1 MMRRTTYTSKRI
13 IKMLFGILTILL
25 LSTQEI
31 WGQTY
36 SIDLY
41 AQNYAGGSGTKND
54 PYLISNDKELAKLA
68 RDVNNGNT
76 SQAFLGK
83 YFKLT
88 ADIDLSGGIW
98 MPIGKYYNYGN
109 GNGNNRLFFGKFDGN
124 GHVIKNMHIQ
134 WEGTD
139 AWSAWGLFSTLQG
152 SSSTNLTTVTNL
164 IIENAVVEK
173 KPGFKPYGPGYNVGV
188 VAGEIY
194 GNTELSNIIIRGSE
208 IKDNDETYEINNES
222 KIGGISG
229 NVQTDSKNETFRIFN
244 IAADTKIN
252 MLKNTSVFNNKF
264 HIAQGFGRF
273 SYDMKGGDNII
284 EPTNIYLFGN
294 GLNIENT
301 STNINK
307 GGITANCQNENNAKK
322 YTSTW
327 YYTQDV
333 TGGKNLGIKVNAA
346 TFANDFVDKANTLI
360 TTKSLEEDKNPWT
373 FTNGALN
380 MYSKIDVSLVEN
392 TYNRNDLQVSYTL
405 TSNQFKDEYT
415 FSWTVEGEAITPNKG
430 SNGKT
435 ITLPLSNK
443 KRTGVV
449 IITNGNTGSVILKK
463 HFEIKPKYYS
473 IDLYADSYSGGTGTK
488 EDPIIISSDLE
499 LAKLARDV
507 ETWQMKDSK
516 YFKLANDISLDKG
529 LWMPIGNTK
538 YSWAFF
544 KGKFDGDGHTI
555 DNMHI
560 CWKDNSGS
568 WGAWG
573 LFSVLNGQA
582 SDEARVCRIT
592 NLIIDNAVVEK
603 EEGYMP
609 VGNGLNIGI
618 LAGELAG
625 GNSEISNIIIRN
637 SKITDNKET
646 YTTPEIA
653 VGGIV
658 GKAVDGQIY
667 RIYNLSSEADINM
680 FDHASLKSGNTCLA
694 EGIGYYGVVNN
705 SNSFV
710 ILPTN
715 IYVHGKVSTANNRC
729 KVGEV
734 VGNRNV
740 NAESGETAT
749 WYYANKTNSSSSNI
763 ATNGTQKS
771 EVDFATTF
779 ASQNNLYI
787 SANNFQDKLNWSY
800 TSGTGFNFGSTKL
813 TVKRGYN
820 TIITAETIEGNAGNE
835 KYFWYTSSDKKNWTL
850 QNENN
855 AYNDFS
861 ISLEDY
867 DQFVYA
873 LLEDGSSQ
881 SGVAKIDA
889 RKVDAVMKTNEETN
903 TLYIE
908 ITNNIWENNDKLNVT
923 YSWVKNGKEE
933 TVAPT
938 FDKSSLAPT
947 DKLSCH
953 VIVTT
958 KDGVE
963 LLNKWLVYAKSVVY
977 LCPAGVTVTTAD
989 GKTISYNAGDD
1000 SNDGLTPA
1008 TAVRTWKGAYSKLT
1022 VKGSWDDNT
1031 IVLMGKS
1038 DQSVTNDGSDGFPN
1052 NNDYYSSSEK
1062 WENAK
1067 ASSPFFRNTTI
1078 TGSWDGVDYK
1088 GVIEMYG
1095 GHYRNHSIAIF
1106 GDTRFQYLAFNRN
1119 PNNTEGDYFDILYC
1133 QFYNL
1138 EMGEGI
1144 QMTNYQK
1151 MYQGDGT
1158 IKGAVSTSFQIFGG
1172 FMDDNRF
1179 SPLSTEGNLKKMDDA
1194 LPHGREGFKIK
1205 IKSGHFSTIC
1215 VGGRQT
1221 TDNRNGVMG
1230 SPNMPIKCTIDV
1242 DIDRNFNDNHNEN
1255 NSDLDVAVVLAGN
1268 HEGAMV
1274 GDVDI
1279 IIKSGKIG
1287 RVVNGSLGARRNT
1300 SNYNAPYNTYMGR
1313 ANILIDPEHSENNN
1327 NTDINSRVEI
1337 TEIYGG
1343 STGRGFQGGQ
1353 WIENPFYGYSTITIK
1368 GGTFLIPTKC
1378 TPEEI
1383 FSGIYGAGAGG
1394 MNGIG
1399 DDTNHTT
1406 DERIPYWT
1414 NSSTKSVM
1422 AFGNYYTAKNNLCM
1436 YKCYNADTHTYT
1448 EVDPR
1453 LTNNKIIIEGGIFG
1467 SETRKID
1474 GIYGGGSGYMSKDLW
1489 IADSK
1494 PSTYGGNI
1502 YGKAGETV
1510 TSLTINGGE
1519 FYCKNGI
1526 FAGGRGTDYYYAT
1539 KAYNGNPDDYQELGK
1554 IYGNVELTI
1563 NGGKFH
1569 CPIFGGGY
1577 GVADAKLLN
1586 SNNINTLENMARLY
1600 GSSTVKINGG
1610 TFFEN
1615 IYGGGDMA
1623 VVEKGTNVIISDR
1636 ADIRADVFAGGNG
1649 RIKRADTDYT
1659 INNNTWHPEK
1669 VGKVLGNT
1677 NLTFFGSTKVAPYI
1691 YGDIYGGGNLAQV
1704 EGDTHINMYAANFAG
1719 EIFGGGKGRITDN
1732 NGKELYTYADVTGNT
1747 FVSLA
1752 KDQGVQIN
1760 DKEKEEDNYSIN
1772 VIWNKKL
1779 DSTKENFIEWDTNKA
1794 KFFADGKFLNPHNIY
1809 GGGNLACNVT
1819 GKATL
1824 NIQKGMTPFSLLK
1837 TTEWKV
1843 AYDDNNNPHFSVF
1856 GGGYG
1861 LNTTVDNTDVTVNV
1875 EGDYSVYDAEIED
1888 DTEQL
1893 SKGQTPLRAK
1903 SDMNVFDNSKGI
1915 PNFTILAVLGGGY
1928 AGTVDNDAKVTI
1940 DGKTFIHRVYGGGFG
1955 DPKSTS
1961 NNETG
1966 KIGGNTEVYVKG
1978 GNIYGD
1984 VFGGGAGVKPKKDAS
1999 STYTYFTNV
2008 AKVYETTKVEVSDDA
2023 HVYGNVYGGGD
2034 MANIGSY
2041 ETHDN
2046 PEAYFGN
2053 KPKSISTF
2061 DQTNGKFI
2069 SYEATDYK
2077 SFVNI
2082 IGGNIFGEIFAGGKG
2097 LKKAEA
2103 PEYNKV
2109 GRINGNTIL
2118 HIANTNEAGMERI
2131 TPMVW
2136 NRVYGGCAYGVVD
2149 GNTLVHV
2156 EGGML
2161 GLNIFGGGYGD
2172 IPITNDKT
2180 DDNSGQSTASS
2191 TLEQVLGKKDTKN
2204 EGTYACILGNTK
2216 VQIDGGEW
2224 LWDRK
2229 ADKNGNITTWL
2240 DVQSDSEKVC
2250 ENLDEFKDIIYAIH
2264 NANTLGEITNAKAK
2278 AAMSRIINNKDTKE
2292 FFELTDGDF
2301 GSASFSK
2308 NHNIF
2313 GGGNRA
2319 CYVGY
2324 DINGNS
2330 TGDGTGEAIVEIN
2343 HSPVTEIIGAN
2354 GKSLNILDF
2363 TTLQGLCWYL
2373 AEKNSNNPQFSV
2385 FGAGYGAN
2393 TKVRN
2398 AKVYAQAGAMIEENG
2413 TPNKINGKYFRYA
2426 SQEEDR
2432 LKYTNFETNLYIDY
2446 MAVSKEDKKLYYG
2459 SVDGTSD
2466 DADTFRRYYNTRMA
2480 WILGIPGFTFQEIHG
2495 GGFSGYVKEDTYVET
2510 NNQLTCYNIYGGG
2523 LGALPYGTLNET
2535 TDKDNHYD
2543 FGSVG
2548 GNSKVF
2554 FKSGNVARNVYGG
2567 GAGIESIRVSGNNI
2581 VSLDSKTGSIIDF
2594 PDMARVKGKT
2604 EVHIYGENVGVP
2616 PLVID
2621 RTVIMGNVYGGGDVA
2636 NVGLNTQKATAKK
2649 IDDAESLSPS
2659 NFTSFVNVR
2668 GGTILSKIFAGGNGR
2683 TADVCGD
2690 YTKLG
2695 GIYGNACVV
2704 TGRPVMTYPYNEF
2717 ATGSTTEY
2725 TSTSLNPSEEKYLVN
2740 PDATV
2745 NKDLMPSIM
2754 NSIYGGGQ
2762 NGTVYGNTL
2771 VAIKDGALYYNI
2783 FGGGWG
2789 DEETNTSANITGNT
2803 NLSITGGQ
2811 AMLTSYWSTTMRNWE
2826 PATIVGDKTYSP
2838 QYIPATQKFKVNHNI
2853 YGGGDKTCVVGE
2865 KDKDGNLVE
2874 NSGNTYIK
2882 LEKGLLHD
2890 NTQLLSGVSTTQFF
2904 NSNEWKEIFNKVGSP
2919 HFCVFGGGFGE
2930 KTFVLNDSHI
2940 EVAMEARGSINKG
2953 NDIIKGEEH
2962 KHFFSDYSMMDIVGG
2977 GFSGQVNGTTHIYGA
2992 GGASCR
2998 RVFGG
3003 GFYSSVKATDINI
3016 KAIDCHDI
3024 FGGGFMGDVE
3034 KETKV
3039 VIGSQDSKTSTFGN
3053 DDIYIHG
3060 NVYGGNDVSGA
3071 VNIVLDSNGYF
3082 KDNGGTGTNVNIY
3095 GGHIYGDVYGAGN
3108 GNYLY
3113 ALDKKG
3119 NKKVTVNEY
3128 YPVNPND
3135 SESETIPLVYTVP
3148 MRETMP
3154 SYMAASD
3161 AAKIVNINSWRPIT
3175 NKVNIDIKGNST
3187 SDIITIDG
3195 DVYGGGNSASVKKV
3209 HDYDSDNQ
3217 EGAIKI
3223 NIGNNVNIRSV
3234 FMGCNGEALFAKSED
3249 NDFMNKF
3256 QKLNGDVENGKELNL
3271 ADTIDWINDPSNK
3284 GISTIYLST
3293 ENAQRPL
3300 VYPHLLDLYFQSVE
3314 TDIQGQ
3320 LTWNGSESG
3329 DGLTNCNIGTFCCGG
3344 NRGNMS
3350 VYPNSVGNVVDY
3362 TFPAGLV
3369 ITNKI
3374 VGGCNNANYNY
3385 KDLVTHE
3392 GGYLLGNTHSEYPFI
3407 KLTIKNKFEP
3417 KEDNN
3422 AYIGGN
3428 VYGGCYQAGT
3438 VRGDISVILQSD
3450 MLEGKSKEKLDNS
3463 NDFLSSKPQYS
3474 ALNVYG
3480 AGYGMESYV
3489 YGNTDVRV
3497 AEGMKC
3503 DTVSTTSDIFNAS
3516 GVSANFVYGGG
3527 QQGNVI
3533 GVTNV
3538 DVLNG
3543 HIYKSVTGGSYS
3555 GYVWGSTQV
3564 KVGYPIYY
3572 KVKDK
3577 QSGIY
3582 LLNRSDKNNKFID
3595 HEGNTETGAILSDL
3609 ASETIKQDIKLIAGD
3624 IISQAVYESIIGKQ
3638 GLTTEFV
3645 KNDCF
3650 EKCISKPASP
3660 LTWND
3665 INIKIG
3671 EAVYGGGYSV
3681 AQGTSVLANDSTV
3694 LKYTDRYNIDKAFTT
3709 ENSRLV
3715 DLAELP
3721 NGTTKGFGG
3730 NTTIL
3735 VADNSNPSSTRD
3747 HITISHQEMKSIVL
3761 PKGTDLFG
3769 YYYKDKN
3776 GNYRYISL
3784 QDHYFYGGGE
3794 EYAKPEEQGTD
3805 KNIYVYDSEGGIFG
3819 DGHQSYAEGF
3829 RSADLTGYGFAG
3841 TTINKPKIINTFQRM
3856 DILRLEDNC
3865 FNVLGA
3871 RDYATN
3877 VTNKTPYSIA
3887 RVGEIQMFAKNIA
3900 LKGNKLQGKTVNRAR
3915 NYMGLANN
3923 IHYVGAVTSNV
3934 PFNEASKEAWRND
3947 TGEIPASGDYANK
3960 SYLEVKQSYID
3971 QYKKDT
3977 DEATFQKRN
3986 EGTAK
3991 NMIGIASGYALKIQ
4005 NVQELYD
4012 ANKKIVDKIY
4022 YGPIYGVIEMNLIDV
4037 REDEGGGY
4045 VYADNVHKR
4054 DNGNNPDFLET
4065 TGNFVFPYDA
4075 KQNRYI
4081 VDDCFP
4087 TGFSG
4092 LKTNDPDSE
4101 IDVHYWYVT
4110 GFNYYYNAHITCFT
4124 YKDAMKFNNDN
4135 SDGLTVL
4142 AGLKPN
4148 QPVTVHS
4155 WKMRSGH
4162 PDNKNDYSCDL
4173 EYRNYLPGKTE
4184 GNVDIDNED
4193 VAGKYTLRVG
4203 GSSSYTY
4210 SNPEAS
4216 DTEDANKGFA
4226 AVLPMNATGAFD
4238 SNNYIR
4244 QALPSELNN
4253 GDAKISF
4260 ELSDNVNNTTTEYF
4274 NKHLSKKCLAT
4285 LILKAPAYSKY
4296 NSEKD
4301 NKPIISKVATS
4312 TFFTLSA
4319 TGNYEKVE
4327 NNTNLSEGKD
4337 YYIKNG
4343 IEGEYAKVNNTTKIF
4358 KKNTDGYAPVNNIK
4372 DVIAGENYFC
4382 EVPRIYTYTIY
4393 LTIEYVQG
4401 PNINGNITV
4410 DNCAL
4415 PGEMIRLKKNNV
4427 TIAADQAFSAN
4438 GYYWRIGKRKKNADG
4453 KWEFEDNT
4461 EWNITKKA
4469 AGYDTYKQGDAKTAE
4484 GLFKNCKYDKTNDYL
4499 DIPAYYFM
4507 NGYGVQ
4513 LGITMNGLD
4522 KIFTVDMDND
4532 NEFLIHNYHR
4542 MNPHKEGLD
4551 LHLAEAI
4558 KRAKEEKDVAT
4569 GTTTVP
4575 FAEPRIY
4582 ISDLSDLTAFINFID
4597 TIGADGKA
4605 PRYGANAQ
4613 FVLQKDLTVP
4623 SDFVCGTGIFHGIF
4637 HGNGHVI
4644 HGLPQDKSLLAE
4656 NQGQIYNLGLESG
4669 NIAAKGSTNGGA
4681 YHCCFEQ
4688 NPSSSPSSSEASSSL
4703 SDGVSTP
4710 FAPIVYR
4717 MDGSADTHYT
4727 SDDFKYGRVAYD
4739 LNEYYLRARYSNEAT
4754 NPDDM
4759 KALKY
4764 VYDYYANG
4772 DYQYANRTD
4781 AITGKN
4787 TGITYLRTGLDSD
4800 LPNYEQA
4807 ETRHNQAHDI
4817 DKARVKAGSSSASS
4831 SSPSSSTPSSSS
4843 PSSAPSSSSPSS
4855 FDGVSTPFA
4864 YEPLFDANHAATTL
4878 AASNIMN
4885 DFIFWGQKLQATPES
4900 CPQAIESHQNCY
4912 MTNRVYRTAG
4922 YYGDTKLDAFH
4933 YNAYNYLGGTMT
4945 TYVHQPSITAIDFTC
4960 KGDISK
4966 ATKTINGIFYP
4977 PVDDNAKVFSD
4988 FSVKNDVTK
4997 NLLVYTNNNV
5007 DIDSDTEA
5015 YDVVNKYLRY
5025 NESTRESLIKGH
5037 HVFTNTEGFTT
5048 AFLHL
5053 VERTAD
5059 NKNSEGGI
5067 CENNNFCAP
5076 LPFTVTNRAWYVR
5089 KPQQYANDNTG
5100 AWEGICLPFTV
5111 HKVVASING
5120 EITHFYGIPTTDEL
5134 STPALNTHTLHHE
5147 YWLRGLTTVGKDGT
5161 DIAATFQRPGLTS
5174 DGLFMPIAES
5184 SGSTSAGSSSP
5195 SAGSG
5200 STSAGS
5206 GSPSLSEGVSYTFA
5220 TPFFI
5225 DTYESRLY
5233 NKDANPYYAA
5243 PHTYS
5248 NYPLLTSEVPYIVR
5262 FPGDGYYE
5270 FDLSSKFYNDILGKS
5285 EPEQTVAFNAY
5296 GYENMETSYGSIT
5309 IPVTKQMAT
5318 TKDGYTHCG
5327 TFAAKDIKK
5336 DAIYS
5341 MNDKGNAFISETSTA
5356 TSIMPFRTY
5365 MTAKTTKAK
5374 ALSYAPSMIKIAES
5388 TGIDKITPEIG
5399 VADKDDATG
5408 SYLIV
5413 RPINNNKVRIESN
5426 ISTTIYVYTITGQLY
5441 RILDVIPGNSVYS
5454 GFQQGAYIFGKAKI
5468 MVQ

>member
-25 LSTQEI
+25 MSTQEI

-194 GNTELSNIIIRGSE
+194 GNTELSNIIIRGSV
-208 IKDNDETYEINNES
+208 ITDKDETYEINNET
-222 KIGGISG
+222 KIGGIAG

-244 IAADTKIN
+244 IAADTQIN
-252 MLKNTSVFNNKF
+252 MLKNTGVFNNKF
-264 HIAQGFGRF
+264 CIAQGFGRF
-273 SYDMKGGDNII
+273 SYNMKGGDNII

-294 GLNIENT
+294 GLNIESSNSET
-301 STNINK
+301 NKNINK

-322 YTSTW
+322 YASTW
-327 YYTQDV
+327 YYTQNVD
-333 TGGKNLGIKVNAA
+333 GGKNLGTQKTDAA
-346 TFANDFVDKANTLI
+346 FKGEFAKIANEFI
-360 TTKSLEEDKNPWT
+360 TKNNLTEEKTAWYFN
-373 FTNGALN
+373 NNNISMNNNL
-380 MYSKIDVSLVEN
+380 DVYVVEN
-392 TYNRNDLQVSYTL
+392 YNRNDYNVSFSIEGISPETDYT
-405 TSNQFKDEYT
+405 YT
-415 FSWTVEGEAITPNKG
+415 WKVDNKEITPAKG
-430 SNGKT
+430 GKS
-435 ITLPLSNK
+435 ISLELSNK
-443 KRTGVV
+443 KRVGVV
-449 IITNGNTGSVILKK
+449 TITDSKTQEVIMTKN
-463 HFEIKPKYYS
+463 FVINPKYYS
-473 IDLYADSYSGGTGTK
+473 IDLYADSYAQGSGSET
-488 EDPIIISSDLE
+488 DPYIISNDLE
-499 LAKLARDV
+499 LAKLAYDV
-507 ETWQMKDSK
+507 NKGTATAGK
-516 YFKLANDISLDKG
+516 YFKLSNDINLDKA
-529 LWMPIGNTK
+529 LWIPIGSTNYEEK
-538 YSWAFF
+538 YFN
-544 KGKFDGDGHTI
+544 GKFDGDGYSI
-555 DNMHI
+555 DNMRI
-560 CWKDNSGS
+560 LWTDTNNGWST
-568 WGAWG
+568 WG
-573 LFSVLNGQA
+573 LFSAIKGTADN
-582 SDEARVCRIT
+582 EANFCRIT
-592 NLIIDNAVVEK
+592 NLVMDHALIEK
-603 EEGYMP
+603 EPNTNQTEKSGNVAVLVGEVLTTGY
-609 VGNGLNIGI
+609 
-618 LAGELAG
+618 
-625 GNSEISNIIIRN
+625 SEVSNIIVRN
-637 SKITDNKET
+637 SVITDNNESYKRKQFR
-646 YTTPEIA
+646 
-653 VGGIV
+653 VGGII
-658 GKAVDGQIY
+658 GNLEDNHIT
-667 RIYNLSSEADINM
+667 RLFNLSAQVEIKMLSNATLRDKCYM
-680 FDHASLKSGNTCLA
+680 A
-694 EGIGYYGVVNN
+694 EGIGRYGAPKT
-705 SNSFV
+705 SSSYA
-710 ILPTN
+710 IPLTN
-715 IYVHGKVSTANNRC
+715 IYVHGSIETTINSNNCYVGGVIGNNANN
-729 KVGEV
+729 
-734 VGNRNV
+734 NNIT
-740 NAESGETAT
+740 STSST
-749 WYYANKTNSSSSNI
+749 WYYTEAVSVTTSNVV
-763 ATNGTQKS
+763 NYGTKQPLS
-771 EVDFATTF
+771 DFANIF
-779 ASQNNLYI
+779 AENCNSYI
-787 SANNFQDKLNWSY
+787 AEKNIDGKSVWTYINSI
-800 TSGTGFNFGSTKL
+800 GFKFSFTRL
-813 TVKRGYN
+813 AVKRGFN
-820 TIITAETIEGNAGNE
+820 AEITAETVKGNAANE
-835 KYFWYTSSDKKNWTL
+835 KYFWYTSADKKIWEL
-850 QNENN
+850 QNKDTASNP
-855 AYNDFS
+855 FT
-861 ISLEDY
+861 LPRKDY
-867 DQFVYA
+867 DQYVYA
-873 LLEDGSSQ
+873 ELADGSSR
-881 SGVAKIDA
+881 SGIIKIEAVRVEAKLIS
-889 RKVDAVMKTNEETN
+889 NSGEN
-903 TLYIE
+903 TISVSV
-908 ITNNIWENNDKLNVT
+908 TNNIWNNNDYLNIT
-923 YSWVKNGKEE
+923 YSWVKNDDEE
-933 TVAPT
+933 RPVSTT
-938 FDKSSLAPT
+938 STYDKSKLNKN
-947 DKLSCH
+947 DKLKCH
-953 VIVTT
+953 VVVKSQDEIV
-958 KDGVE
+958 
-963 LLNKWLVYAKSVVY
+963 LLDNWLVYVKSVIY
-977 LCPAGVTVTTAD
+977 ICPAGVTVGSTT
-989 GKTISYNAGDD
+989 YNAGNDD
-1000 SNDGLTPA
+1000 NDGLTPK
-1008 TAVRTWKGAYSKLT
+1008 TAVKTWNGAYSKLA
-1022 VKGSWDDNT
+1022 KEGSWDDNI
-1031 IVLMGKS
+1031 IVLMGRS
-1038 DQSVTNDGSDGFPN
+1038 DYNVTNNSSNGFTSVTFNKSAD
-1052 NNDYYSSSEK
+1052 
-1062 WENAK
+1062 WETQK
-1067 ASSPFFRNTTI
+1067 STSPFFKNATI
-1078 TGSWDGVDYK
+1078 TGSWNDVDYHGVMQMK
-1088 GVIEMYG
+1088 GG
-1095 GHYRNHSIAIF
+1095 GNREESLPIY
-1106 GDTRFQYLAFNRN
+1106 GDTRFQYITFERN
-1119 PNNTEGDYFDILYC
+1119 EYVSDKYDILYC

-1144 QMTNYQK
+1144 QMINYK
-1151 MYQGDGT
+1151 DMFDADGT
-1158 IKGAVSTSFQIFGG
+1158 IYGAKSTSFQIFGG
-1172 FMDDNRF
+1172 FNDDARF
-1179 SPLSTEGNLKKMDDA
+1179 RNLWEGDNLKKMDES
-1194 LPHGREGFKIK
+1194 LPHGHEGFSIK
-1205 IKSGHFSTIC
+1205 IKSGHYSTIC

-1221 TDNRNGVMG
+1221 QSNINGLMG

-1242 DIDRNFNDNHNEN
+1242 DIDRNFNDNHNDN
-1255 NSDLDVAVVLAGN
+1255 QSTLDVAVVLAGN

-1287 RVVNGSLGARRNT
+1287 RVVNGSLGAKRNV
-1300 SNYNAPYNTYMGR
+1300 NGYNNAPYNTFMGR
-1313 ANILIDPEHSENNN
+1313 ANILIDPAQSENNKQAK
-1327 NTDINSRVEI
+1327 DINSRVEI

-1343 STGRGFQGGQ
+1343 SAGRGFGDNQEV
-1353 WIENPFYGYSTITIK
+1353 ENPFYGQSTITIK
-1368 GGTFLIPTKC
+1368 GGTFLIPIEC
-1378 TPEEI
+1378 NQDMI

-1399 DDTNHTT
+1399 DDDNHTPDT
-1406 DERIPYWT
+1406 RIPYWNDVNT
-1414 NSSTKSVM
+1414 KSVINFGGYATAKDKLCLYHCYNSSTRT
-1422 AFGNYYTAKNNLCM
+1422 FT
-1436 YKCYNADTHTYT
+1436 DI
-1448 EVDPR
+1448 DPR
-1453 LTNNKIIIEGGIFG
+1453 ETSTNIIIEGGIFG
-1467 SETRKID
+1467 SSTKPID
-1474 GIYGGGSGYMSKDLW
+1474 GIYAGGSGYMSLDLW
-1489 IADSK
+1489 PHRGIPSK
-1494 PSTYGGNI
+1494 VGGNI

-1510 TSLTINGGE
+1510 ASMTINGGE

-1526 FAGGRGTDYYYAT
+1526 FAGGRGTDYFYAKKDNNKIYGTPSYYT
-1539 KAYNGNPDDYQELGK
+1539 DLGK

-1563 NGGKFH
+1563 NGGIFH
-1569 CPIFGGGY
+1569 CPVFGGGY

-1586 SNNINTLENMARLY
+1586 SNEINTLNNMARLY

-1623 VVEKGTNVIISDR
+1623 VVEKGTNVIISDS

-1649 RIKRADTDYT
+1649 RTKRADTDYD
-1659 INNNTWHPEK
+1659 IKDNTWKPEL
-1669 VGKVLGNT
+1669 VGKVVGNT

-1704 EGDTHINMYAANFAG
+1704 GGDTHINMYAANFAG
-1719 EIFGGGKGRITDN
+1719 EIFGGGKGRITDDK
-1732 NGKELYTYADVTGNT
+1732 GYAIADEGLYTYANVTGNT

-1760 DKEKEEDNYSIN
+1760 DKEKEEDNFSIN
-1772 VIWNKKL
+1772 VIWNRKL
-1779 DSTKENFIEWDTNKA
+1779 DSTKENFIEWNTNKA
-1794 KFFADGKFLNPHNIY
+1794 EFFANGKFLNPHNIY
-1809 GGGNLACNVT
+1809 GGGNLACIVT

-1824 NIQKGMTPFSLLK
+1824 DIQKGMTPFSLLK

-1861 LNTTVDNTDVTVNV
+1861 LNTTVGNTDVTVNV

-1903 SDMNVFDNSKGI
+1903 GEMNVFDNSKGI

-1955 DPKSTS
+1955 DPESTS
-1961 NNETG
+1961 NNNTG

-1984 VFGGGAGVKPKKDAS
+1984 VFGGGAGVKPKND
-1999 STYTYFTNV
+1999 TYFTDV
-2008 AKVYETTKVEVSDDA
+2008 AKVEGTTKVEISDDA
-2023 HVYGNVYGGGD
+2023 HVYGDVYGGGD

-2041 ETHDN
+2041 ITHTN
-2046 PEAYFGN
+2046 KVEYYGN

-2061 DQTNGKFI
+2061 DQTNGNFI
-2069 SYEATDYK
+2069 SYKATDYK

-2082 IGGNIFGEIFAGGKG
+2082 IGGNIFGKIFAGGKG

-2216 VQIDGGEW
+2216 VQIDGGAW

-2240 DVQSDSEKVC
+2240 DVQTDNEKVC

-2292 FFELTDGDF
+2292 FFEMTDGDF
-2301 GSASFSK
+2301 GSARFSK

-2324 DINGNS
+2324 GIDGNS

-2354 GKSLNILDF
+2354 GKSLDILDF

-2393 TKVRN
+2393 TKVRK
-2398 AKVYAQAGAMIEENG
+2398 ATVYAQTGAMIELNG
-2413 TPNKINGKYFRYA
+2413 TPNKIDGKSFRYA

-2495 GGFSGYVKEDTYVET
+2495 GGFSGYVDEDTYVEA
-2510 NNQLTCYNIYGGG
+2510 NNQLACYNIYGGG
-2523 LGALPYGTLNET
+2523 LGAMPYGTLNET
-2535 TDKDNHYD
+2535 TDKDNQYD

-2554 FKSGNVARNVYGG
+2554 IKSGNVAKNVYGG
-2567 GAGIESIRVSGNNI
+2567 GAGIESIRVSGDNI

-2604 EVHIYGENVGVP
+2604 EVHVYGENVGVP

-2636 NVGLNTQKATAKK
+2636 NVGLDSQKATAEK
-2649 IDDAESLSPS
+2649 IDVAKSLTPS

-2668 GGTILSKIFAGGNGR
+2668 GGTIFSKIFAGGKGR

-2704 TGRPVMTYPYNEF
+2704 TGRPVMTYPYNKF
-2717 ATGSTTEY
+2717 AKGSTTEY
-2725 TSTSLNPSEEKYLVN
+2725 TSTSLDPSKQQYLVN

-2745 NKDLMPSIM
+2745 NKDLMPNIM
-2754 NSIYGGGQ
+2754 NSVYGGGQ
-2762 NGTVYGNTL
+2762 NGTIYGNTL
-2771 VAIKDGALYYNI
+2771 VAIKDGALYYNV

-2865 KDKDGNLVE
+2865 RDKDGNLVE

-2904 NSNEWKEIFNKVGSP
+2904 SSNEWKEIFNKVGSP

-2953 NDIIKGEEH
+2953 NDIIKGEEY

-3016 KAIDCHDI
+3016 KAIDCQDI

-3060 NVYGGNDVSGA
+3060 NIYGGNDVSGA
-3071 VNIVLDSNGYF
+3071 INIVLDSNGYF

-3187 SDIITIDG
+3187 SDIITIEG
-3195 DVYGGGNSASVKKV
+3195 DVYGGGNSASVQK
-3209 HDYDSDNQ
+3209 SDNQ
-3217 EGAIKI
+3217 VGAIKI

-3329 DGLTNCNIGTFCCGG
+3329 DGLTNCTIGTFCCGG

-3350 VYPNSVGNVVDY
+3350 VYPNSEGNVIDY

-3407 KLTIKNKFEP
+3407 KLTIKNQFKP

-3438 VRGDISVILQSD
+3438 VRGDIVIDFQSD
-3450 MLEGKSKEKLDNS
+3450 MLGGKSKEKLDNS

-3480 AGYGMESYV
+3480 GGYGMESYV
-3489 YGNTDVRV
+3489 YGNTDIIV
-3497 AEGMKC
+3497 AKGLKC
-3503 DTVSTTSDIFNAS
+3503 SAPSTSSSGEFNAS

-3543 HIYKSVTGGSYS
+3543 HIYKAVTGGSYS

-3582 LLNRSDKNNKFID
+3582 LLNRTDKSNKYID
-3595 HEGNTETGAILSDL
+3595 HEGNTESGAILSDL

-3638 GLTTEFV
+3638 GLTAEFV
-3645 KNDCF
+3645 KTDCF
-3650 EKCISKPASP
+3650 EKCVSSPASP
-3660 LTWND
+3660 LTWDD
-3665 INIKIG
+3665 INIQIG

-3735 VADNSNPSSTRD
+3735 VADNSAPSSTRD

-3761 PKGTDLFG
+3761 PNGTDLFG
-3769 YYYKDKN
+3769 YYYMHKD
-3776 GNYRYISL
+3776 GNYRFISL
-3784 QDHYFYGGGE
+3784 QDSYFYGDG
-3794 EYAKPEEQGTD
+3794 YDKPVGQSDTD
-3805 KNIYVYDSEGGIFG
+3805 KNIYMYDSEGGIFG

-3841 TTINKPKIINTFQRM
+3841 TTINNPKIINTFQRM

-3900 LKGNKLQGKTVNRAR
+3900 LDGNKLQDKSVKRAR

-3947 TGEIPASGDYANK
+3947 TGEVPASGDYANK
-3960 SYLEVKQSYID
+3960 SYLEVKKSYID
-3971 QYKKDT
+3971 QYKKDQ

-4054 DNGNNPDFLET
+4054 DNGKTPDFLET
-4065 TGNFVFPYDA
+4065 TGNFVFPYDT

-4087 TGFSG
+4087 TGFNG

-4110 GFNYYYNAHITCFT
+4110 GFNYYYNAHITGFT

-4135 SDGLTVL
+4135 RDGLTVL

-4148 QPVTVHS
+4148 QPVTIHS

-4162 PDNKNDYSCDL
+4162 PTDTNEYSCDL
-4173 EYRNYLPGKTE
+4173 EYRNYLTAGTE
-4184 GNVDIDNED
+4184 GNVDIDNKN
-4193 VAGKYTLRVG
+4193 VAGGYTLRVG

-4210 SNPEAS
+4210 SDPNAANI
-4216 DTEDANKGFA
+4216 DAANKGFA

-4285 LILKAPAYSKY
+4285 LILKAPAYSVY
-4296 NSEKD
+4296 NSED
-4301 NKPIISKVATS
+4301 NNKPIISKVATS

-4327 NNTNLSEGKD
+4327 NNTNLSED
-4337 YYIKNG
+4337 TTYYIKNG
-4343 IEGEYAKVNNTTKIF
+4343 IEGEYAKVDPNLIYQKDQ
-4358 KKNTDGYAPVNNIK
+4358 DGYALVNISN
-4372 DVIAGENYFC
+4372 VTVGNNYFC

-4453 KWEFEDNT
+4453 KWEFEDKT
-4461 EWNITKKA
+4461 EWDTTNKA
-4469 AGYDTYKQGDAKTAE
+4469 TGYDTYKQGDAKTAE

-4558 KRAKEEKDVAT
+4558 KRAKKEKDAAT

-4597 TIGADGKA
+4597 TIGADGKV

-4623 SDFVCGTGIFHGIF
+4623 SDFVCGTGIFQGIF

-4739 LNEYYLRARYSNEAT
+4739 LNEYYLRARYSNDAT
-4754 NPDDM
+4754 KTDDM

-4787 TGITYLRTGLDSD
+4787 TGITFLRTGLDSD

-4817 DKARVKAGSSSASS
+4817 DKARVKVASSSASS
-4831 SSPSSSTPSSSS
+4831 ST
-4843 PSSAPSSSSPSS
+4843 PSS

-4864 YEPLFDANHAATTL
+4864 YEPLFDDNHAATTL

-4933 YNAYNYLGGTMT
+4933 YNAYNYLGGIMT
-4945 TYVHQPSITAIDFTC
+4945 TYVHQLSITAIDFTC

-4966 ATKTINGIFYP
+4966 STGKINGIFYP

-4988 FSVKNDVTK
+4988 FSVKDDVTK

-5007 DIDSDTEA
+5007 DINSDTEA
-5015 YDVVNKYLRY
+5015 YDVVNKNLSY

-5100 AWEGICLPFTV
+5100 AWEGICLPFTI

-5120 EITHFYGIPTTDEL
+5120 EITHFYGTPTADEL
-5134 STPALNTHTLHHE
+5134 STPSRNTHTLHHE
-5147 YWLRGLTTVGKDGT
+5147 YWLRGLTTVDKNGT

-5184 SGSTSAGSSSP
+5184 SGSP

-5233 NKDANPYYAA
+5233 NKDANPYYAT

-5262 FPGDGYYE
+5262 FPGEGYYE

-5341 MNDKGNAFISETSTA
+5341 MNDKGNAFISEASTA
-5356 TSIMPFRTY
+5356 TSVMPFRTY

-5374 ALSYAPSMIKIAES
+5374 AMSYAPYMIKIAES
-5388 TGIDKITPEIG
+5388 TGIDKIIPEIG
-5399 VADKDDATG
+5399 VADKDEATG

-5413 RPINNNKVRIESN
+5413 RPLTNNKVRIESN

-5454 GFQQGAYIFGKAKI
+5454 GFQQGAYIFGKTKI

>member
-25 LSTQEI
+25 MSTQEI

-164 IIENAVVEK
+164 IIENATVEK
-173 KPGFKPYGPGYNVGV
+173 KPGFKPNGPGYNVGV

-194 GNTELSNIIIRGSE
+194 GNTELSNIIILGSE
-208 IKDNDETYEINNES
+208 ITDKDETYDINNET

-229 NVQTDSKNETFRIFN
+229 NIQNDGTYRIFN
-244 IAADTKIN
+244 IAADTQIN
-252 MLKNTSVFNNKF
+252 MLKNTGVYNNKF
-264 HIAQGFGRF
+264 CIAQGFGRF

-284 EPTNIYLFGN
+284 EPTNIYLFGK
-294 GLNIENT
+294 GLKVESSNSETNK
-301 STNINK
+301 NINK
-307 GGITANCQNENNAKK
+307 GGITAGYKNEGNANK
-322 YTSTW
+322 YASTW

-333 TGGKNLGIKVNAA
+333 TGGKNLGTKVDAA

-373 FTNGALN
+373 FSNGSFN
-380 MYSKIDVSLVEN
+380 INSKIEVKLVEN
-392 TYNRNDLQVSYTL
+392 TYNRNDSKVSYTL

-415 FSWTVEGEAITPNKG
+415 FSWTVEGKAITPNEG
-430 SNGKT
+430 SYGKT

-443 KRTGVV
+443 RRTCVV
-449 IITNGNTGSVILKK
+449 IITDSNTNTVILKK
-463 HFEIKPKYYS
+463 YFEINPKYYS
-473 IDLYADSYSGGTGTK
+473 IDLYADSYSGGMGTK

-507 ETWQMKDSK
+507 ETLQMKDSK

-538 YSWAFF
+538 HNWAFF

-555 DNMHI
+555 NNMHI

-568 WGAWG
+568 WGTWG
-573 LFSVLNGQA
+573 LFSSLQSNNG
-582 SDEARVCRIT
+582 SNEAEKCMVT

-609 VGNGLNIGI
+609 VGQGLYIGI
-618 LAGELAG
+618 IAGEMIG
-625 GNSEISNIIIRN
+625 GNIEISNIIIRK
-637 SKITDNKET
+637 SKMTDNKET

-653 VGGIV
+653 VGGII
-658 GKAVDGQIY
+658 GKAQDGQTY
-667 RIYNLSSEADINM
+667 RIFNLSAEVDINM
-680 FDHASLKSGNTCLA
+680 FDHASQRSSAYLA
-694 EGIGYYGVVNN
+694 EGIGYYGWVNT
-705 SNSFV
+705 SDSRV

-715 IYVHGKVSTANNRC
+715 IYVHGKVSTADKDGRC

-734 VGNRNV
+734 VGNRTID
-740 NAESGETAT
+740 SGSGQAAT
-749 WYYANKTNSSSSNI
+749 WYYTNKASGPANNVMTS
-763 ATNGTQKS
+763 GTQKK
-771 EVDFATTF
+771 VDEFATTF

-787 SANNFQDKLNWSY
+787 STNNFQDKLNWSY

-813 TVKRGYN
+813 TVKRDYN
-820 TIITAETIEGNAGNE
+820 TIITAETVKGNAANE
-835 KYFWYTSSDKKNWTL
+835 KYFWYTSTDKKNWTL

-855 AYNDFS
+855 AYNNFS
-861 ISLEDY
+861 ISLEYY

-923 YSWVKNGKEE
+923 YSWVKNGKED

-938 FDKSSLAPT
+938 FDKSSLVPT
-947 DKLSCH
+947 DKLSCN

-1000 SNDGLTPA
+1000 SNDGLTPE
-1008 TAVRTWKGAYSKLT
+1008 TAVKTWKGAYSKLT

-1038 DQSVTNDGSDGFPN
+1038 DQSVTNNGNDGFPC

-1078 TGSWDGVDYK
+1078 TGSWNGVDYK

-1095 GHYRNHSIAIF
+1095 GNSRNHSIAIF
-1106 GDTRFQYLAFNRN
+1106 GDTRFQYLTFNRN

-1144 QMTNYQK
+1144 QMTNYTK
-1151 MYQGDGT
+1151 PYLGDGT

-1221 TDNRNGVMG
+1221 TNNRNGVMG

-1242 DIDRNFNDNHNEN
+1242 DIDRNFNYNHNDN
-1255 NSDLDVAVVLAGN
+1255 QSTLDVAVVLAGN

-1287 RVVNGSLGARRNT
+1287 RVVNGSLGARRET
-1300 SNYNAPYNTYMGR
+1300 SGSNAPYNTYMGR
-1313 ANILIDPEHSENNN
+1313 ANILIDPAQSESNNK
-1327 NTDINSRVEI
+1327 NTDVNSRVEI

-1353 WIENPFYGYSTITIK
+1353 LVENPFYGYSTITIK
-1368 GGTFLIPTKC
+1368 GGTFMIPTKC

-1414 NSSTKSVM
+1414 DSSKKSVM
-1422 AFGNYYTAKNNLCM
+1422 AFGNYDAAKANLCM
-1436 YKCYNADTHTYT
+1436 YNCYNADTHTYT

-1453 LTNNKIIIEGGIFG
+1453 LTHNKIIIEGGIFG

-1489 IADSK
+1489 RASSIPSK
-1494 PSTYGGNI
+1494 EGGNI

-1510 TSLTINGGE
+1510 ASLTINGGE
-1519 FYCKNGI
+1519 FYCSKGI
-1526 FAGGRGTDYYYAT
+1526 FAGGRGTDYYYAKDNKGGT
-1539 KAYNGNPDDYQELGK
+1539 ATDYTDLGK

-1563 NGGKFH
+1563 NGGIFH
-1569 CPIFGGGY
+1569 CPVFGGGY

-1610 TFFEN
+1610 TFFKN

-1623 VVEKGTNVIISDR
+1623 VVEKGTNVIISDS

-1649 RIKRADTDYT
+1649 RIKRAKTDSN
-1659 INNNTWHPEK
+1659 INNNTWNPEK
-1669 VGKVLGNT
+1669 VGKVWGNT

-1704 EGDTHINMYAANFAG
+1704 KGDTHINIYAANFAG
-1719 EIFGGGKGRITDN
+1719 EIFGGGKGRITDGN
-1732 NGKELYTYADVTGNT
+1732 DEGLYTYANVTGNT

-1760 DKEKEEDNYSIN
+1760 DKEKEEDNFSIN
-1772 VIWNKKL
+1772 VIWNRKL
-1779 DSTKENFIEWDTNKA
+1779 DSTKENFIEWDTNKTE
-1794 KFFADGKFLNPHNIY
+1794 FFANGKFLNPHNIY
-1809 GGGNLACNVT
+1809 GGGNLACKVT

-1861 LNTTVDNTDVTVNV
+1861 LNTTVGNTDVTVNV
-1875 EGDYSVYDAEIED
+1875 EGDYGVYDAEIED

-1903 SDMNVFDNSKGI
+1903 GEMNVFDNSKGI

-1955 DPKSTS
+1955 DPESTS
-1961 NNETG
+1961 NNDTG

-1984 VFGGGAGVKPKKDAS
+1984 IFGGGAGVKPKND
-1999 STYTYFTNV
+1999 TYFTNV
-2008 AKVYETTKVEVSDDA
+2008 AKVDKTTKVEVADDA
-2023 HVYGNVYGGGD
+2023 HVYGNVFGGGD

-2041 ETHDN
+2041 ETHDD
-2046 PEAYFGN
+2046 PKTYYAN

-2061 DQTNGKFI
+2061 DQTNGDFI
-2069 SYEATDYK
+2069 SYKATDYK

-2149 GNTLVHV
+2149 GNTLVHI

-2354 GKSLNILDF
+2354 GKSLDILDF

-2385 FGAGYGAN
+2385 FGAGYGVN
-2393 TKVRN
+2393 TKVRK
-2398 AKVYAQAGAMIEENG
+2398 AEVYAQAGAMIEENG
-2413 TPNKINGKYFRYA
+2413 TPNKIDGKYFRYA

-2432 LKYTNFETNLYIDY
+2432 LKYTNFETNLYMDY

-2495 GGFSGYVKEDTYVET
+2495 GGFSGYVKEDTYVEA
-2510 NNQLTCYNIYGGG
+2510 NNQLACYNIYGGG
-2523 LGALPYGTLNET
+2523 LGAMPYGTLNENK
-2535 TDKDNHYD
+2535 DKDNHYD
-2543 FGSVG
+2543 FGSVD

-2554 FKSGNVARNVYGG
+2554 IKSGNVARNVYGG
-2567 GAGIESIRVSGNNI
+2567 GAGIESIRVSGDNI

-2604 EVHIYGENVGVP
+2604 EVHVYGENVGVP
-2616 PLVID
+2616 PLVIE

-2636 NVGLNTQKATAKK
+2636 NVGLVNQKATAKK
-2649 IDDAESLSPS
+2649 IEVAESLTPT

-2668 GGTILSKIFAGGNGR
+2668 GGTILSKIFAGGKGR

-2717 ATGSTTEY
+2717 AKGSTTEY
-2725 TSTSLNPSEEKYLVN
+2725 TSTSLKPYDEKYLVN

-2745 NKDLMPSIM
+2745 NKDLMPNIM
-2754 NSIYGGGQ
+2754 NSVYGGCQ
-2762 NGTVYGNTL
+2762 NGTIYGNTL
-2771 VAIKDGALYYNI
+2771 VAIKDGALYYNV

-2811 AMLTSYWSTTMRNWE
+2811 AMLTSYWSTTKRNWE

-2865 KDKDGNLVE
+2865 RDKDGNLVG

-2962 KHFFSDYSMMDIVGG
+2962 KHFFSDYSVMDIVGG
-2977 GFSGQVNGTTHIYGA
+2977 GFSGQVNGTTHINGA

-3034 KETKV
+3034 KGTNI
-3039 VIGSQDSKTSTFGN
+3039 VIGSQKGKTSTFGN

-3082 KDNGGTGTNVNIY
+3082 KDNGGKGTNVNIY

-3175 NKVNIDIKGNST
+3175 NKVNINIKGNST
-3187 SDIITIDG
+3187 SDMITIDG
-3195 DVYGGGNSASVKKV
+3195 DVYGGGNSASVLKV

-3284 GISTIYLST
+3284 GISTLYLST

-3300 VYPHLLDLYFQSVE
+3300 VYPHLLDIYFQPVE
-3314 TDIQGQ
+3314 TDIQGE
-3320 LTWNGSESG
+3320 LTWNGSE
-3329 DGLTNCNIGTFCCGG
+3329 LTNCTIGTFCCGG
-3344 NRGNMS
+3344 NRGNMN

-3407 KLTIKNKFEP
+3407 KLTIKNQFKP
-3417 KEDNN
+3417 KVENE

-3438 VRGDISVILQSD
+3438 VRGDISVVLQSD
-3450 MLEGKSKEKLDNS
+3450 MLKDKSRTMLDKS
-3463 NDFLSSKPQYS
+3463 NEYLGSKPEFS

-3489 YGNTDVRV
+3489 YGNTDVIV

-3503 DTVSTTSDIFNAS
+3503 DTLSTTSDIFNAS

-3582 LLNRSDKNNKFID
+3582 LLDRTDKNNKYID
-3595 HEGNTETGAILSDL
+3595 REGNTESGAILSNL
-3609 ASETIKQDIKLIAGD
+3609 ASESIKQNIKLIAGD

-3638 GLTTEFV
+3638 GLTAKFV
-3645 KNDCF
+3645 KDNCF
-3650 EKCISKPASP
+3650 EKCESSPAYP
-3660 LTWND
+3660 LTWDD
-3665 INIKIG
+3665 INIQIG
-3671 EAVYGGGYSV
+3671 EAIYGGGYSV

-3694 LKYTDRYNIDKAFTT
+3694 LKYTDKYNIDKAFTT
-3709 ENSRLV
+3709 NNTHLV
-3715 DLAELP
+3715 GLDELP
-3721 NGTTKGFGG
+3721 NKTTEGFGG

-3735 VADNSNPSSTRD
+3735 VADNSDTLSTRD
-3747 HITISHQEMKSIVL
+3747 HIIISHQEMKSIVL

-3769 YYYKDKN
+3769 YYYKDKK

-3784 QDHYFYGGGE
+3784 QDHYFYGDGE

-3841 TTINKPKIINTFQRM
+3841 TTINNPKIINTFQRM

-3900 LKGNKLQGKTVNRAR
+3900 LDYNKLQGKTVKRAR

-3947 TGEIPASGDYANK
+3947 IGEVPASGEHANK

-3971 QYKKDT
+3971 QYKNDE

-4037 REDEGGGY
+4037 RADEGGGY

-4054 DNGNNPDFLET
+4054 ENGNNPDFLET

-4110 GFNYYYNAHITCFT
+4110 GFNYYYNAHITGFT

-4135 SDGLTVL
+4135 RDGLTVL

-4148 QPVTVHS
+4148 QPVTIHS

-4162 PDNKNDYSCDL
+4162 PKDTNEYSCDL
-4173 EYRNYLPGKTE
+4173 EYRNYLPDKTE
-4184 GNVDIDNED
+4184 GNVDIDNKN
-4193 VAGKYTLRVG
+4193 VAGGYTLRVG

-4285 LILKAPAYSKY
+4285 LILKAPAYSEYK
-4296 NSEKD
+4296 SEDD

-4312 TFFTLSA
+4312 TFFTKNSA
-4319 TGNYEKVE
+4319 SGNYEKVE
-4327 NNTNLSEGKD
+4327 NKTTLSEGID

-4343 IEGEYAKVNNTTKIF
+4343 IEGEYAKVNTTTKIF
-4358 KKNTDGYAPVNNIK
+4358 KKDADGYAPVNIK
-4372 DVIAGENYFC
+4372 DVIAGDNYFC
-4382 EVPRIYTYTIY
+4382 EVPRVYTYTIY

-4461 EWNITKKA
+4461 EWDITKKA

-4558 KRAKEEKDVAT
+4558 KRAKEEKDAAT

-4623 SDFVCGTGIFHGIF
+4623 SDFVCGTGIFQGIF

-4669 NIAAKGSTNGGA
+4669 NIAASNKGT
-4681 YHCCFEQ
+4681 YHCCFEYNKGIQ
-4688 NPSSSPSSSEASSSL
+4688 
-4703 SDGVSTP
+4703 
-4710 FAPIVYR
+4710 PIVYH
-4717 MDGSADTHYT
+4717 MDGTRDTHYT
-4727 SDDFKYGRVAYD
+4727 ADDFRYGKVGYD
-4739 LNEYYLRARYSNEAT
+4739 LNEYYLRARYSNDAT
-4754 NPDDM
+4754 KPDDM

-4817 DKARVKAGSSSASS
+4817 DKARVKVA
-4831 SSPSSSTPSSSS
+4831 
-4843 PSSAPSSSSPSS
+4843 S

-4864 YEPLFDANHAATTL
+4864 YEPLFDDNHAATTL

-4885 DFIFWGQKLQATPES
+4885 DFIFWGQKLQATSES

-4933 YNAYNYLGGTMT
+4933 YNAYDYLGGTMT

-4966 ATKTINGIFYP
+4966 STGKINGIFYP

-4988 FSVKNDVTK
+4988 FSVKDDVTK

-5007 DIDSDTEA
+5007 DIDNDTEA
-5015 YDVVNKYLRY
+5015 YDVVNNYLRY

-5076 LPFTVTNRAWYVR
+5076 IPFTVTNRAWYVR

-5120 EITHFYGIPTTDEL
+5120 EITHFYGTPTADEL
-5134 STPALNTHTLHHE
+5134 STPSLNTHTLHHE
-5147 YWLRGLTTVGKDGT
+5147 YWLRGLTTVDKNGT

-5174 DGLFMPIAES
+5174 DGLFMPIAEN
-5184 SGSTSAGSSSP
+5184 SGST

-5206 GSPSLSEGVSYTFA
+5206 GSTSLSEGVSYTFA

-5233 NKDANPYYAA
+5233 NKDANPYYAT

-5262 FPGDGYYE
+5262 FPGEGYYE

-5341 MNDKGNAFISETSTA
+5341 MNDKGNAFISEASTA
-5356 TSIMPFRTY
+5356 TSVMPFRTY

-5374 ALSYAPSMIKIAES
+5374 ALSYAPYMIKIAES

-5399 VADKDDATG
+5399 VADKDEATG

-5413 RPINNNKVRIESN
+5413 RPLTNNKVRIESN

-5454 GFQQGAYIFGKAKI
+5454 GFQQGAYIFGKTKI